1 LVLNQN
7 RKVTSMNQADTL
19 YFTSAT
25 PVLLRELHA
34 WMPDTN
40 VAIIGDDIPTVRVSG
55 TLWCFVDWLLPEI
68 SGLELCR
75 RLRET
80 AATRDAHITMVLDAD
95 DSEARRRALRAGA
108 DDYLVGPLDTPKLAS
123 RLQRPSTT
131 HLPPSQKLTHG
142 ALEIDPAAF
151 LARYRGKRIGL
162 AHFIENPDRVFT
174 RSSLIGMVGKDNGV
188 IDDRTVDVWVGRLR
202 RALKDQGVPDPLRT
216 VRSVG
221 YVFDGIESGALVH

>member
-1 LVLNQN
+1 M
-7 RKVTSMNQADTL
+7 RQADTL

-25 PVLLRELHA
+25 PILLRELRTL
-34 WMPDTN
+34 MPRAA
-40 VAIIGDDIPTVRVSG
+40 VAIIGDAIPATSVSG
-55 TLWCFVDWLLPEI
+55 PLWCFVDWLLPDI

-75 RLRET
+75 QLREHH
-80 AATRDAHITMVLDAD
+80 ATRDGHITMVLDGD
-95 DSEARRRALRAGA
+95 DAEARRRAVRAGA
-108 DDYLVGPLDTPKLAS
+108 DDYLIGPIDAAKLAS
-123 RLQRPSTT
+123 RIQHPSSI
-131 HLPPSQKLTHG
+131 HLPPSQKLAHG

-162 AHFIENPDRVFT
+162 APNEFRLLAHFLENPDRVFT
-174 RSSLIGMVGKDNGV
+174 RNSLIGMVGKDNGR

-221 YVFDGIESGALVH
+221 YVFDGVGADSALR